1 MSLDA
6 ATAILDRIRECR
18 STVPLDEDKEAEL
31 LVELE
36 AAEAHLDDEEREK
49 LKALVLERAWP

>member
-1 MSLDA
+1 MSLESA
-6 ATAILDRIRECR
+6 AAILDRIRECR
-18 STVPLDEDKEAEL
+18 STVPLDEDKEAALLDEL
-31 LVELE
+31 A